1 MKACDETLKN
11 SLMEAMELD
20 VARLKEQTA
29 KTEPHTFSPEFER
42 SMEKLVRQVE
52 RKSKMRAAFRYVAAV
67 LVVTLLT
74 GGIIFIGS
82 DSLRASEMSISIRE
96 WFENFFTVEDGTR
109 GRKESDAL
117 FDKSQIGYVP
127 EGFELVN
134 EFSSFSIVQY
144 DFKNQNDEYIII
156 RASRDRSKLNIDN
169 VEIESEVRINEAGY
183 EYTRTCKDEN
193 YRDIVMW
200 IDDNDIYYY
209 LASTVESDEII
220 EIMNN
225 ISY

>member
-1 MKACDETLKN
+1 MKACDEKLKN

-29 KTEPHTFSPEFER
+29 NTPPHTFSPEFER
-42 SMEKLVRQVE
+42 NMEKLIKQVE

-96 WFENFFTVEDGTR
+96 WFANFFTVEDGDHR
-109 GRKESDAL
+109 RKEDGVL
-117 FDKSQIGYVP
+117 FDVSQIGYMP
-127 EGFELVN
+127 EGFELV
-134 EFSSFSIVQY
+134 EEYSSFILAQY
-144 DFKNQNDEYIII
+144 KFAKSSDKYIII
-156 RASRDRSKLNIDN
+156 RISKDRAVLNVDN
-169 VEIESEVRINEAGY
+169 VGIEQEIRLNDAGY
-183 EYTRTCKDEN
+183 EYTRTHKDNSSEE
-193 YRDIVMW
+193 VLMW
-200 IDDNDIYYY
+200 RDDNEIYYF
-209 LASTVESDEII
+209 LAGTVDVSELVN
-220 EIMNN
+220 IMNN

>member
-1 MKACDETLKN
+1 MKACDEKLKN

-29 KTEPHTFSPEFER
+29 NTPPHTFSPEFER
-42 SMEKLVRQVE
+42 NMEKLIKQVE

-96 WFENFFTVEDGTR
+96 WFANFFTVEDGTR

-117 FDKSQIGYVP
+117 FDKSQIGYMP
-127 EGFELVN
+127 EGFELV
-134 EFSSFSIVQY
+134 EEHSSFAMVQY
-144 DFKNQNDEYIII
+144 KYINSVNDWIVIRISKAKVSTAVDNKNIN
-156 RASRDRSKLNIDN
+156 N
-169 VEIESEVRINEAGY
+169 EVRVNSAGY
-183 EYTRTCKDEN
+183 EYALTYKEDSSES
-193 YRDIVMW
+193 VVFW
-200 IDDNDIYYY
+200 IDDESIYYFISGTID
-209 LASTVESDEII
+209 STELI

>member
-1 MKACDETLKN
+1 MKACDEKLKN

-29 KTEPHTFSPEFER
+29 NTPPHTFSPEFER
-42 SMEKLVRQVE
+42 NMEKLIKQVE

-96 WFENFFTVEDGTR
+96 WFESFFTVEDGTR

-117 FDKSQIGYVP
+117 FDKSQIGYMP
-127 EGFELVN
+127 EGFEL
-134 EFSSFSIVQY
+134 EAEYSSFATIQY
-144 DFKNQNDEYIII
+144 KYKNSTNDYIII
-156 RASRDRSKLNIDN
+156 QVSKVKASIAVDNENINNDICVN
-169 VEIESEVRINEAGY
+169 NAGY
-183 EYTRTCKDEN
+183 EYALTYKEDSSENVVFWNDDESIN
-193 YRDIVMW
+193 YFISGT
-200 IDDNDIYYY
+200 ID
-209 LASTVESDEII
+209 STELIK
-220 EIMNN
+220 IMNN

>member
-1 MKACDETLKN
+1 MKACDEKLKN

-29 KTEPHTFSPEFER
+29 NTEPHTFSPEFER
-42 SMEKLVRQVE
+42 NMEKLIKQVE

-82 DSLRASEMSISIRE
+82 GSLRASEMSISIRE
-96 WFENFFTVEDGTR
+96 WFESFFTVEDGTR

-117 FDKSQIGYVP
+117 FDKSRIRYMP
-127 EGFELVN
+127 EGFELV
-134 EFSSFSIVQY
+134 EEYSSFILAQY
-144 DFKNQNDEYIII
+144 KFINSSDEYIILRI
-156 RASRDRSKLNIDN
+156 SKDRAVLDVDN
-169 VEIESEVRINEAGY
+169 VDIEQEIRLNDAGY
-183 EYTRTCKDEN
+183 EYTRTHKDNSSEE
-193 YRDIVMW
+193 VLMW
-200 IDDNDIYYY
+200 RDDNEIYYF
-209 LASTVESDEII
+209 LAGTVDVSALVN
-220 EIMNN
+220 IMDN